1 MSSSLHFADD
11 FLRTEMEDQELMDS
25 IQKSMHIST
34 SSSSDRQGDVD
45 IGMEGLQVLTRVI
58 DKMLAKVK
66 VDVIDTTVR
75 ILHKSAAPPSPHHDE
90 YYLDL
95 QIARISYFDETP
107 EFNKPS
113 SQQPLDESSIHI
125 NNNNNNN
132 TIKIITLS
140 SPSIWIRS
148 KNNGPLYSIPTN
160 SETRL
165 HNDDDENSDLEQTE
179 FYEANEG
186 LYGGGSNS
194 IHSSFMSGSTTPRAY
209 GAFSTSSNNTNK
221 PYEALLFTMFDKEN
235 WIRVQ
240 MRPSYPLNP
249 TRLSDHTSAIK
260 QIDILCSHIRTMIT
274 PRQAAFL
281 ADLLKHTMDAMTD
294 TSSSSSSTSESSTP
308 DMTTSSIPRMDSIL
322 LSQSS
327 SPDLGFDRI
336 RSPPRLVIPNMTT
349 PSSTTTTSSSAA
361 STSASS
367 VPDIKIKFQIN
378 EMEFYFLVHDGPDLS
393 PPPPSMWET
402 NDCNGCKE
410 IGHIR
415 LAIRELVARYQ
426 QFPDN
431 SNNAQRKD
439 ESTLAA
445 ASSLLS
451 TFDIK
456 VKRMS
461 VDEWIRRP
469 SFEPWSSK
477 KAAAER
483 AWQIPYERY
492 LPILEFDDSIM
503 HDYRHDTQFPSI
515 VQSHATHRIR
525 SHHHHHR
532 DKSHHHEVI
541 RIRVEKKHAHQS
553 RRFVNGMSY
562 SLIYKVYAYL
572 SFAPMLLATSLEE
585 NTQITI
591 MPLKIHVDP
600 QVADRFE
607 NYVYAMME
615 LTEKWDK
622 PTRPQEMRYVTK
634 RLLRIMI
641 NNIVYIAIWIVRLG
655 NVFMKIW
662 IEDQPNGSIANPPAS
677 NVALFA
683 SCFMF
688 LT

>member
-1 MSSSLHFADD
+1 MGHYAARNKEDDDPPIMSSSLHFADD

-34 SSSSDRQGDVD
+34 SSSDRQGDVD

-113 SQQPLDESSIHI
+113 SSQQPLDESSIHI

-148 KNNGPLYSIPTN
+148 KNNGSLYSIPTN

-186 LYGGGSNS
+186 LYGGSNS

-209 GAFSTSSNNTNK
+209 GAFSTSSNNASK

-240 MRPSYPLNP
+240 MRPSFPLNP

-281 ADLLKHTMDAMTD
+281 ADLLKHTIDAMTD
-294 TSSSSSSTSESSTP
+294 SSSSSSSSTSESSTP
-308 DMTTSSIPRMDSIL
+308 DMTTSSIPRMDSII
-322 LSQSS
+322 SQSS

-336 RSPPRLVIPNMTT
+336 RSPPRPDRLFIPNMMTT
-349 PSSTTTTSSSAA
+349 PSSTTSASST
-361 STSASS
+361 STSAPPSSS

-393 PPPPSMWET
+393 PSMWET
-402 NDCNGCKE
+402 YECNGCKD

-415 LAIRELVARYQ
+415 FAIRELVARYQ
-426 QFPDN
+426 QFPN
-431 SNNAQRKD
+431 NNNAQRKE
-439 ESTLAA
+439 ESTLAV

-461 VDEWIRRP
+461 IDEWIRRP
-469 SFEPWSSK
+469 SFDPWSSK
-477 KAAAER
+477 KPEAPAERR

-525 SHHHHHR
+525 SHHHHR
-532 DKSHHHEVI
+532 DKAHHHEVI

-553 RRFVNGMSY
+553 RRFVNGTLLYLTSSPPLPSNSY
-562 SLIYKVYAYL
+562 
-572 SFAPMLLATSLEE
+572 PMLLATSLEE

-622 PTRPQEMRYVTK
+622 PTRPQEMRYVW
-634 RLLRIMI
+634 LSSHL
-641 NNIVYIAIWIVRLG
+641 
-655 NVFMKIW
+655 
-662 IEDQPNGSIANPPAS
+662 
-677 NVALFA
+677 
-683 SCFMF
+683 
-688 LT
+688 

>member
-25 IQKSMHIST
+25 IQKSMHISP
-34 SSSSDRQGDVD
+34 SDRQGDMD

-58 DKMLAKVK
+58 DKMLAKVR

-75 ILHKSAAPPSPHHDE
+75 ILHKSAAPPSSHHDE

-95 QIARISYFDETP
+95 QVARISYFDETP

-113 SQQPLDESSIHI
+113 QQQQPSSLDESSIHV
-125 NNNNNNN
+125 NNNNNN

-148 KNNGPLYSIPTN
+148 KNNPSLYSMPTS

-165 HNDDDENSDLEQTE
+165 DEDDGNSDLEQTE

-186 LYGGGSNS
+186 LYGGSNS

-209 GAFSTSSNNTNK
+209 GAFSTSSNHNK

-240 MRPSYPLNP
+240 MRPSYPMNP

-274 PRQAAFL
+274 PKQAAFL
-281 ADLLKHTMDAMTD
+281 ADLIKYTTDAMTD
-294 TSSSSSSTSESSTP
+294 SSSSPCSSSSSSTTP
-308 DMTTSSIPRMDSIL
+308 DMTTSSSIPRNDSI

-336 RSPPRLVIPNMTT
+336 RSPSNRPDRLVIPNFNNTT
-349 PSSTTTTSSSAA
+349 PSSSSS
-361 STSASS
+361 TPS

-378 EMEFYFLVHDGPDLS
+378 DMEFYFLVQDGPEL
-393 PPPPSMWET
+393 PPPSMWQNHE
-402 NDCNGCKE
+402 CNGCKE

-415 LAIRELVARYQ
+415 WSIRELVARYQ

-431 SNNAQRKD
+431 SQKD
-439 ESTLAA
+439 ESTSSAA

-451 TFDIK
+451 TFDVK

-461 VDEWIRRP
+461 IDEWIRRP
-469 SFEPWSSK
+469 SFELSSK
-477 KAAAER
+477 RAEK

-515 VQSHATHRIR
+515 VQSHSTHRIR
-525 SHHHHHR
+525 TTRSHR
-532 DKSHHHEVI
+532 DKTHEVI

-553 RRFVNGMSY
+553 RRFVNGMTSIK
-562 SLIYKVYAYL
+562 IY
-572 SFAPMLLATSLEE
+572 P
-585 NTQITI
+585 
-591 MPLKIHVDP
+591 
-600 QVADRFE
+600 
-607 NYVYAMME
+607 
-615 LTEKWDK
+615 
-622 PTRPQEMRYVTK
+622 
-634 RLLRIMI
+634 
-641 NNIVYIAIWIVRLG
+641 
-655 NVFMKIW
+655 
-662 IEDQPNGSIANPPAS
+662 
-677 NVALFA
+677 
-683 SCFMF
+683 
-688 LT
+688 